1 MSYKVVQWAT
11 GDMGKSCLR
20 AILHREEL
28 ELVGVYVYSDAKAGR
43 DAGDIA
49 RRAATGVIATD
60 KVADILALDADVVV
74 HAPRLQSPRTHHN
87 DNICQLLASG
97 KNVISINGDTFPHH
111 WGTECAAQFETACQE
126 GNSSLFGTGLNPG
139 FISEKLVA
147 ELSGVCSRID
157 RIAITEVLQC
167 NQLDSPQYAFDVLGF
182 GSEIGAIDPNDV
194 SFAPAGMVNGLFFE
208 VVHELVDRLGFK
220 LDRIDTEHK
229 MLPATKDI
237 RIPAGTIRQGTNS
250 HTSWC
255 WHAIVDGERFLTMS
269 IHWIMEVG
277 HLENPDFAL
286 WHVRMEGIP
295 GIDLSLDLVPSD
307 ERVQNSGSTGHGVE
321 FAVGDGV
328 AGSVVNSIPWVCDSP
343 AGILRVPITNHYRRS
358 GGRA

>member
-1 MSYKVVQWAT
+1 
-11 GDMGKSCLR
+11 MGNRRYGKELLA

-60 KVADILALDADVVV
+60 KVADILALDADVVSMR
-74 HAPRLQSPRTHHN
+74 HGFSLQEPTITTTFVSFWHRERTSS
-87 DNICQLLASG
+87 ASMATLFPTIG
-97 KNVISINGDTFPHH
+97 EPNV
-111 WGTECAAQFETACQE
+111 AAQFETACQE